1 MPRHQ
6 EAEKENIMNETRS
19 LLLRAA
25 TEEFAREGF
34 SGANINNI
42 SSNAGFAKGTI
53 YNYFDSKRA
62 LMLALI
68 DEIATRHLEFMRGKV
83 LQTDQ
88 PTQRLQLFFQAGFDW
103 VKNHLPQG
111 RVLFSTLNGPDVE
124 FKNRM
129 YAAYLPMF
137 QLVSQEILY
146 LGIES
151 GEFRQVDPFSTA
163 GLIMTIYLGTGSQ
176 VNEQGEQWFPPE
188 QVSDF
193 VLKSLQ
199 VKQQ

>member
-88 PTQRLQLFFQAGFDW
+88 PTQRLQLFFQVGFDW

-151 GEFRQVDPFSTA
+151 GEFRQVDPVSTA

>member
-19 LLLRAA
+19 LLLEAA

-34 SGANINNI
+34 NGANINRI

-68 DEIATRHLEFMRGKV
+68 DEIAAVHLEFMRREV

-88 PTQRLQLFFQAGFDW
+88 PTQRLQVFFQAGFNW
-103 VKNHLPQG
+103 VTNHLPQG
-111 RVLFSTLNGPDVE
+111 RVLFSTLNGPDIE

-129 YAAYLPMF
+129 FAAYLPLF

-151 GEFRQVDPFSTA
+151 GEFRHVDPVSTA
-163 GLIMTIYLGTGSQ
+163 ALIMTIYLGTGSQ

-199 VKQQ
+199 VKQH

>member
-19 LLLRAA
+19 LLLKAA
-25 TEEFAREGF
+25 AEEFAREGF
-34 SGANINNI
+34 KGANINRI

-68 DEIATRHLEFMRGKV
+68 DEIAAGHLEFMRLEV
-83 LQTDQ
+83 LQKNQ
-88 PTQRLQLFFQAGFDW
+88 PSQRMQLFFQAGFDW
-103 VKNHLPQG
+103 VTLHLPQG

-129 YAAYLPMF
+129 FAAYLPMF

-151 GEFRQVDPFSTA
+151 GEFRQVDPVSTA

-199 VKQQ
+199 VKQH

>member
-1 MPRHQ
+1 
-6 EAEKENIMNETRS
+6 MNETRS

-88 PTQRLQLFFQAGFDW
+88 PTQRLQLFFQVGFDW

>member
-1 MPRHQ
+1 MARHQ

-19 LLLRAA
+19 LLLEAA
-25 TEEFAREGF
+25 TEEFACEGF
-34 SGANINNI
+34 NGANINRI

-68 DEIATRHLEFMRGKV
+68 DEIAAVHLEFMRLEV

-88 PTQRLQLFFQAGFDW
+88 PTQRMQLFFQAGFDW
-103 VKNHLPQG
+103 VTHHLPQG

-129 YAAYLPMF
+129 FAAYLPMF

-151 GEFRQVDPFSTA
+151 GEFRQVDPASTA
-163 GLIMTIYLGTGSQ
+163 ALIMTIYLGAGSQ
-176 VNEQGEQWFPPE
+176 VNEQGEQWFPAE

-199 VKQQ
+199 VKQH